1 MPTEALSCPTCSAN
15 DSSRP
20 DAHGIHTCVYC
31 GVRYRLTGGTPR
43 PLAAPGGAKPKP
55 GGAVIGAL
63 AVVGVGLVV
72 AGALTFVGSKPTT
85 SSAPIALA
93 SDATT
98 REVSA
103 APPPTTS
110 TPQAGVTPANP
121 VASVDAPVSVA
132 VVPEPPA
139 AAHFELTHRR
149 PSSGSTFYAAG
160 WVTNDSPYPIDK
172 PKIVA
177 VMKDASGAEVGTA
190 FGFADDVLDAGAKDA
205 AEVLVMNPPPFATIS
220 FEIAPRKA
228 TYIPTRVVGLKV
240 EPGPVGPG
248 SFGSG
253 FSVNGKVVH
262 GGTVPAR
269 FVHVRALAFDAA
281 GTLLGIDDTYA
292 DVEVLQP
299 GATARFDMTMF
310 DLGAT
315 PARWEFTV
323 TGASAT

>member
-1 MPTEALSCPTCSAN
+1 
-15 DSSRP
+15 
-20 DAHGIHTCVYC
+20 
-31 GVRYRLTGGTPR
+31 
-43 PLAAPGGAKPKP
+43 
-55 GGAVIGAL
+55 VIGAL

-72 AGALTFVGSKPTT
+72 AGALAFVAAKPAP
-85 SSAPIALA
+85 SSTPIAV

-103 APPPTTS
+103 TPPTTI
-110 TPQAGVTPANP
+110 TPFAGITPPNP
-121 VASVDAPVSVA
+121 VASVDAPGSVA

-172 PKIVA
+172 PKIIA
-177 VMKDASGAEVGTA
+177 VLKDDSGAEVGTA

-228 TYIPTRVVGLKV
+228 TYIPPRVEGLKI

-253 FSVNGKVVH
+253 FSVKGKVVH

-315 PARWEFTV
+315 PARWEFSV
-323 TGASAT
+323 TGSPAT

>member
-20 DAHGIHTCVYC
+20 DANGIHTCVYC

-43 PLAAPGGAKPKP
+43 PLAAPVGAKPKP
-55 GGAVIGAL
+55 GAALVGAL
-63 AVVGVGLVV
+63 AVLGIAVV
-72 AGALTFVGSKPTT
+72 VVGALTFAGSKP
-85 SSAPIALA
+85 SPASAPIALA

-98 REVSA
+98 RQVSA
-103 APPPTTS
+103 AAPETAITPP
-110 TPQAGVTPANP
+110 AGVTPPTP

-132 VVPEPPA
+132 VVPEAPA

-149 PSSGSTFYAAG
+149 PSSGSTFYATG

-172 PKIVA
+172 PKIIA
-177 VMKDASGAEVGTA
+177 VMKDASGVEVATA

-205 AEVLVMNPPPFATIS
+205 AEVLVMNPPPFATLS

-228 TYIPTRVVGLKV
+228 TYIPPHVEGLKI

-269 FVHVRALAFDAA
+269 FVHIRALAFDAA
-281 GTLLGIDDTYA
+281 GKLLGIDDTYA
-292 DVEVLQP
+292 DAEVLQP

-310 DLGAT
+310 GLGAT
-315 PARWEFTV
+315 PARWEFSV
-323 TGASAT
+323 TGSPAT